1 MTAWTTGRGY
11 LSLGEDFPAVR
22 RVLAALM
29 HSKDEM
35 DTDVI
40 DAVTSPM
47 AAPDGGVPKKNERT
61 SVNDA

>member
-1 MTAWTTGRGY
+1 MDDWALTLQP
-11 LSLGEDFPAVR
+11 LSMDYPAVK

-40 DAVTSPM
+40 DAVTSSM
-47 AAPDGGVPKKNERT
+47 AAPNDECGRADKN
-61 SVNDA
+61 

>member
-1 MTAWTTGRGY
+1 MDDWALTLQPIRRG
-11 LSLGEDFPAVR
+11 LPNR
-22 RVLAALM
+22 MRVLAALM
-29 HSKDEM
+29 HSKDEV

>member
-1 MTAWTTGRGY
+1 MDDWALTTQPVGV
-11 LSLGEDFPAVR
+11 DNPIVR
-22 RVLAALM
+22 RMLAALM
-29 HSKDEM
+29 HSKDEV

-47 AAPDGGVPKKNERT
+47 AAPDEGVPNEDRRT